1 MSGDREDAGTDSREA
16 SAGAGTPETTAGAG
30 TAETP
35 AGAATPE
42 APAGTDSRGAT
53 ARAGTS
59 EVPVPAGPDDRE
71 APEVGAPESPTP
83 GEHRAAGSDKR
94 RATTSDK
101 HEVNGSSGQDVPNGS
116 DNRDASAGFSGQ
128 FRRQR
133 TALLTLGIIGAIL
146 IGFAIGVL
154 ARIPLDGSPEPEP
167 GAVDAGFSQDM
178 SAHHAQAV
186 EMAGVALVRSTDTEV
201 RRLAYDILTTQ
212 QSQIGRMQGW
222 LQLWGEPA
230 QGVDGFM
237 GWMTEPMGGHDHSG
251 TNEPHHS
258 GPVSAMPGMATPA
271 ELAALRQATG
281 PALDTMFLQLM
292 LRHHEGGL
300 PMIDY
305 AAQHAATTAVR
316 TLAETM
322 AKTQRGES
330 ELMTTMLRTRGAAP
344 LP

>member
-1 MSGDREDAGTDSREA
+1 MTGTGGGEVIGSGTSETVGSGSSESTSSGGREA
-16 SAGAGTPETTAGAG
+16 SRESTGVAQEARISADKAPTSSDTG
-30 TAETP
+30 
-35 AGAATPE
+35 E
-42 APAGTDSRGAT
+42 APAGSH
-53 ARAGTS
+53 
-59 EVPVPAGPDDRE
+59 DRE
-71 APEVGAPESPTP
+71 ATGSDAREAP
-83 GEHRAAGSDKR
+83 AGS
-94 RATTSDK
+94 
-101 HEVNGSSGQDVPNGS
+101 GIG
-116 DNRDASAGFSGQ
+116 GQ

-154 ARIPLDGSPEPEP
+154 ARIPLDRSPEPDP
-167 GAVDAGFSQDM
+167 GPVDVGFGQDM

-186 EMAGVALVRSTDTEV
+186 EMAGVVLVRSTDTEV

-237 GWMTEPMGGHDHSG
+237 GWMTEPMGGHDHAGSDM
-251 TNEPHHS
+251 PHHS

-271 ELAALRQATG
+271 ELAALRQAAG
-281 PALDTMFLQLM
+281 PALDTKFLQLM
-292 LRHHEGGL
+292 LRHHQGGL
-300 PMIDY
+300 SMIDY

-322 AKTQRGES
+322 ATTQRGES
-330 ELMTTMLRTRGAAP
+330 DLMTTMLTARGAAP

>member
-1 MSGDREDAGTDSREA
+1 MS
-16 SAGAGTPETTAGAG
+16 
-30 TAETP
+30 
-35 AGAATPE
+35 
-42 APAGTDSRGAT
+42 
-53 ARAGTS
+53 
-59 EVPVPAGPDDRE
+59 DDRE
-71 APEVGAPESPTP
+71 APGSGKRETP
-83 GEHRAAGSDKR
+83 AGSDVGAAPAGSENREPAADPADGKVSAR
-94 RATTSDK
+94 PDGPEAAESNDPEAAAKSDGAEATARPDDRDMTA
-101 HEVNGSSGQDVPNGS
+101 ESGLG
-116 DNRDASAGFSGQ
+116 GQ

-133 TALLTLGIIGAIL
+133 TALLILGIIGAIL

-154 ARIPLDGSPEPEP
+154 ARIPLDGATEPDP
-167 GAVDAGFSQDM
+167 GPVDVGFSQDM

-186 EMAGVALVRSTDTEV
+186 EMAGVVLVRSTDTDV

-222 LQLWGEPA
+222 LQLWNEPA

-237 GWMTEPMGGHDHSG
+237 GWMTEPMGGHDHTG

-258 GPVSAMPGMATPA
+258 GPMAAMPGMATPA
-271 ELAALRQATG
+271 ELAALRQATS
-281 PALDTMFLQLM
+281 PTLDTMFLQLM

-322 AKTQRGES
+322 ATTQRGES
-330 ELMTTMLRTRGAAP
+330 ELMTTMLRTRGATP
-344 LP
+344 LR

>member
-1 MSGDREDAGTDSREA
+1 VADDRNRGASAAPGDPEATGSSRGKAARSGGDEATGSGDRAASTEAGTRAVTGTGSGEVIGSGTSETVGSGSSEATGSGSREA
-16 SAGAGTPETTAGAG
+16 SRESTGVAQEAHIPADKAPTGSGTG
-30 TAETP
+30 
-35 AGAATPE
+35 E
-42 APAGTDSRGAT
+42 APAG
-53 ARAGTS
+53 
-59 EVPVPAGPDDRE
+59 
-71 APEVGAPESPTP
+71 
-83 GEHRAAGSDKR
+83 
-94 RATTSDK
+94 
-101 HEVNGSSGQDVPNGS
+101 SGIG
-116 DNRDASAGFSGQ
+116 GQ

-154 ARIPLDGSPEPEP
+154 ARIPLDRSPEPDP
-167 GAVDAGFSQDM
+167 DQVDVGFSQDM

-186 EMAGVALVRSTDTEV
+186 EMAGVVLVRSTDTEV

-230 QGVDGFM
+230 QGLDGFM
-237 GWMTEPMGGHDHSG
+237 GWMTEPMGGHDHAG
-251 TNEPHHS
+251 ADMAHHS
-258 GPVSAMPGMATPA
+258 GPMSAMPGMATPA

-281 PALDTMFLQLM
+281 PALDTKFLQLM
-292 LRHHEGGL
+292 LRHHQGGL
-300 PMIDY
+300 SMIDY

-322 AKTQRGES
+322 ATTQRGES
-330 ELMTTMLRTRGAAP
+330 DLMTTMLTARGAAP